1 MKAVSVSV
9 CAIVCLMVSMCS
21 TGCRGKRPLRE
32 KVEESLPP
40 KEDVRRITLLF
51 AGDLMQHM
59 PQVTAAR
66 RDSTFDYTDCFSYI
80 EPFFQTADLVVLN
93 LETTLT
99 AHADYSGYPRFASP
113 LQLAHAIRQA
123 GVDVVTTANNHICDR
138 GERGIRMT
146 LGALDGT
153 GLLHTGVFADSAD
166 FRRRHPLYI
175 SRNGIGIALLNY
187 TYGTNGLPVPTG
199 VVLNGIDTARIAED
213 LRRIDRSEAD
223 HVIVMFHWGEEYARR
238 PNAQQRKLAAW
249 CHARGVDLVIGGHP
263 HVLQPI
269 EPLFRKDSTIGGV
282 TAYSLGNF
290 VSNQRKRYT
299 DGGIVLK
306 IELIHRDSLPADYRI
321 GYLLTWVHTPWKEGR
336 RHYRILPSFVA
347 DTLLR
352 HDPAAEFTY
361 RKFLSD
367 SRTLLSHPFVEEIRS
382 L

>member
-1 MKAVSVSV
+1 
-9 CAIVCLMVSMCS
+9 
-21 TGCRGKRPLRE
+21 
-32 KVEESLPP
+32 
-40 KEDVRRITLLF
+40 
-51 AGDLMQHM
+51 
-59 PQVTAAR
+59 
-66 RDSTFDYTDCFSYI
+66 
-80 EPFFQTADLVVLN
+80 
-93 LETTLT
+93 
-99 AHADYSGYPRFASP
+99 
-113 LQLAHAIRQA
+113 
-123 GVDVVTTANNHICDR
+123 
-138 GERGIRMT
+138 
-146 LGALDGT
+146 
-153 GLLHTGVFADSAD
+153 
-166 FRRRHPLYI
+166 
-175 SRNGIGIALLNY
+175 
-187 TYGTNGLPVPTG
+187 
-199 VVLNGIDTARIAED
+199 
-213 LRRIDRSEAD
+213 
-223 HVIVMFHWGEEYARR
+223 MFHWGEEYARR